1 MSEWAPR
8 RFYTQAHVVD
18 TDGGFI
24 LHLDARPLRT
34 PGKAPLVV
42 PTRGLAEAM
51 AEEWQAQPEKID
63 PRTMPF
69 TRTANTAIDKVAPQ
83 HAEVADMLAEYG
95 DSDLLCYRAESPA
108 DLVARQAAGWDPLL
122 DWAEAQ
128 LGARLH
134 PVTGLMHR
142 PQPAAA
148 VEVLRAR
155 THALTPFELAAFHD
169 LVALTGSLVLGFAA
183 TFPDQSAE
191 DIWALSRL
199 DETYQQELWGE
210 DEEAQAAAEV
220 KHQAFLH
227 AHRFFA
233 LCRPA

>member
-83 HAEVADMLAEYG
+83 HVEVADMLAEYG
-95 DSDLLCYRAESPA
+95 DCDLLCYRAESPA
-108 DLVARQAAGWDPLL
+108 DPKPPDQRAAGQLPRPDEIPGSQHIADQDLGGMRKSV
-122 DWAEAQ
+122 DAEADQ
-128 LGARLH
+128 KPYLPENGVGSQWNITQSRDH
-134 PVTGLMHR
+134 GQHR
-142 PQPAAA
+142 
-148 VEVLRAR
+148 ELR
-155 THALTPFELAAFHD
+155 E
-169 LVALTGSLVLGFAA
+169 
-183 TFPDQSAE
+183 
-191 DIWALSRL
+191 
-199 DETYQQELWGE
+199 QQ
-210 DEEAQAAAEV
+210 AQGAAEQIEV
-220 KHQAFLH
+220 RTNQVTQG
-227 AHRFFA
+227 
-233 LCRPA
+233 PGIQQSS